1 MIDDAGGSD
10 TLPHHAFMSDP
21 SQRKVDTRVVVE
33 TPEGVDFQFVIAG
46 PGLRA
51 NAWLIDMVFKAAIIA
66 VSAITLS
73 VMGAVSEFGEGVA
86 SGSILLAIFLL
97 DWFYGSLFEMMWN
110 GQTPGKRSA
119 GLRVIRTNGTPINAT
134 SAIGRNFLRTA
145 DMLPMFY
152 TLGMISMLMTRRLQ
166 RLGDLVFDTMVVD
179 ERREWISRAGGLTAR
194 VESLNRAECPRRFSV
209 PERTLAVIER
219 LFETDR
225 IISEARREEIARP
238 LSEALR
244 RRLGYQEP
252 APDPRN
258 PHIFFQ
264 TQGFRHTQ
272 FILRVLKTFVQD
284 PTGAKAPARTDERTE
299 KHVDVR
305 PTIRTPS
312 LRSSGHRTVSDIEL
326 PRSVSGGPD
335 V

>member
-1 MIDDAGGSD
+1 MN
-10 TLPHHAFMSDP
+10 DP

-33 TPEGVDFQFVIAG
+33 TPEGVDFQFIIAG
-46 PGLRA
+46 PGSRA
-51 NAWLIDMVFKAAIIA
+51 YAWLVDMIFKVAIIVVA
-66 VSAITLS
+66 SVALS
-73 VMGAVSEFGEGVA
+73 ILGAFGEVGEGVA
-86 SGSILLAIFLL
+86 MGAILFAMFLL
-97 DWFYGSLFEMMWN
+97 DWFYGSLFEMIWN
-110 GQTPGKRSA
+110 GQTPGKKSA
-119 GLRVIRTNGTPINAT
+119 GLRVVRTNGTPINAI

-145 DMLPMFY
+145 DMLPFFY
-152 TLGMISMLMTRRLQ
+152 TFGMISMLMTRRLQ

-194 VESLNRAECPRRFSV
+194 VEALTRAECPRRFSV

-244 RRLGYQEP
+244 KRLGYQDP

-258 PHIFFQ
+258 PHTFFQ

-272 FILRVLKTFVQD
+272 FILRVLKTFSQD
-284 PTGAKAPARTDERTE
+284 PTGSRSPARPDDRSNRAGTSRG
-299 KHVDVR
+299 
-305 PTIRTPS
+305 PQMSPS
-312 LRSSGHRTVSDIEL
+312 GRLTMSDAEATRLIA
-326 PRSVSGGPD
+326 GGPGS
-335 V
+335 